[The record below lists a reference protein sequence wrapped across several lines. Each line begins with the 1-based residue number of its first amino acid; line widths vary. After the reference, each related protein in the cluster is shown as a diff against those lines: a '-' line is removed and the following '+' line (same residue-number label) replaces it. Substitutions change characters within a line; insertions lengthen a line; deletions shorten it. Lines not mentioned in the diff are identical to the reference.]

1 MDSLDSLYVALVVA
15 AMELA
20 AMWVAVY
27 HHRTGRPFEGGPL
40 IVYRAACILG
50 VVSLL
55 CILAATFIAVPDARG
70 LLVVAA
76 LVALGFVLASK
87 LRATSPRVGPLR
99 AETQAAQPAPQPAP
113 QQAQRRGGEIPD
125 VPAWTVRQAPQ
136 VAPVGAGVRSARVRR
151 IQGMGASYGD

>member
-27 HHRTGRPFEGGPL
+27 RHRTGQPFEGGPL

-50 VVSLL
+50 VVSLF

-87 LRATSPRVGPLR
+87 LRSGPRVGPLR
-99 AETQAAQPAPQPAP
+99 AEAPAAQPAQPA
-113 QQAQRRGGEIPD
+113 GG
-125 VPAWTVRQAPQ
+125 WRVRQAPQ
-136 VAPVGAGVRSARVRR
+136 AAAAGAGVRSARVRR
-151 IQGMGASYGD
+151 IQGMGGDCDVLSPLKRGSF